1 MLELVHCPDA
11 MQCCVCLLCCCTLC
25 LGQWDALCRSR
36 SGPGLAFSHKLL
48 WGLTACLPW
57 TPFPWRFCMVW
68 RWLPVDGQQLYWI
81 SSAAIQEE
89 NGGKGDEKEKGEE
102 AKNWGRGE
110 YRTKGWKERE
120 GQQER
125 NEQKDTRKD
134 RKKKGKEGRKQ
145 RKNMGKRVAHRWLC
159 LLYIFHSVC
168 SSWHKHIVISYI
180 NLKQTQTVH
189 KFWLHFDTN
198 LRPTSQ
204 TLAKY
209 LQQQTGWEI
218 FASALV

>member
-89 NGGKGDEKEKGEE
+89 KGGKGDEKEKGEE
-102 AKNWGRGE
+102 AKNGGGVNIGQRGGKRGKDSKKGMNKKIRGRTE
-110 YRTKGWKERE
+110 RKRASKER
-120 GQQER
+120 
-125 NEQKDTRKD
+125 TWRK
-134 RKKKGKEGRKQ
+134 E
-145 RKNMGKRVAHRWLC
+145 
-159 LLYIFHSVC
+159 
-168 SSWHKHIVISYI
+168 WHADGYAFCIYFTQCVLPDI
-180 NLKQTQTVH
+180 NT
-189 KFWLHFDTN
+189 
-198 LRPTSQ
+198 
-204 TLAKY
+204 
-209 LQQQTGWEI
+209 
-218 FASALV
+218 